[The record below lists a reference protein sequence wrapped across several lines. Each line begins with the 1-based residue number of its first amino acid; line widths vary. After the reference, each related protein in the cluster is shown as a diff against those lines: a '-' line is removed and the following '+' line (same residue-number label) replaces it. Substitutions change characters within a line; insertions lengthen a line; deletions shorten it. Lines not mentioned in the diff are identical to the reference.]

1 MRRVNNSRKQYLFV
15 MKKISIL
22 FFILALCV
30 PSFAQQRK
38 KVGLVLAGGGAKGTA
53 HIGVLKVLE
62 EAGIPIDYIT
72 GTSMGAI
79 IGGLYSIGY
88 TANELDSLVKNQDWA
103 HLLSDN
109 VYRENQPTSE
119 KENPDAYILSLPYA
133 LKGKMKLPAGF
144 VSGQNIYNLFLNLTI
159 GYHKETDFN
168 HLPIPFRCVAA
179 NVRNGKEYV
188 FDHGVLP
195 QAMRASMAIPGF
207 FAPIEKDSMLLIDGG
222 AVNNY
227 PVDLV
232 RKMGADIIIG
242 VQFPEDEKAMESHQG
257 SMLEIT
263 DYLNNFMGK
272 QLLEKNIR
280 ETDLIIQPDL
290 HPYSMASFQIEAMD
304 SIINIGEQ
312 AARAKWNDILAVKK
326 RVEQSANSPVKPC
339 SIDNPFIRQDTIA
352 IKQIHIEGLSGDDE
366 EMILKRIK
374 LNNRITRSELQKTVE
389 QLYGTNLFSKVLYR
403 LDGESPFDL
412 VFNIE
417 KKEVNVLNLG
427 IRFDTEDLAAIL
439 ANTTI
444 RLNTSLNSMFDITA
458 RLSKN
463 PYLNVNYWLNKS
475 MFYKGGISYMLS
487 RNNLN
492 LYETGKLAYS
502 FGVTK
507 NSLNLNFS
515 EFYIRNIKLHA
526 GMNFDYFYFFS
537 PLKSNTELSDLDL
550 KNKLY
555 INYFI
560 EGVFDNLNKSYF
572 PTSGQYFSFRYTVHT
587 DNFYQMKGVAPSN
600 IISASYHV
608 PLKVFEE
615 FYITPQL
622 SARTIL
628 NDSVPFIYKNVAG
641 GRFDN
646 HYLPQQL
653 SMEGSKG
660 MEWMPNSMMKAHLNF
675 RYNIKSRHTLYA
687 DVNFLVCNDKITTLF
702 DGKKYYGGALGY
714 SYSTIIGPLNF
725 ELGYSTLSK
734 SIHPLVSL
742 GYYF

>member
-1 MRRVNNSRKQYLFV
+1 
-15 MKKISIL
+15 MKKISTLLLLIM
-22 FFILALCV
+22 LCF
-30 PSFAQQRK
+30 PSFSQQRK

-62 EAGIPIDYIT
+62 ECGIPIDYIA

-88 TANELDSLVKNQDWA
+88 TANELDSLVKNQDWT

-109 VYRENQPTSE
+109 VYRENKPTSE
-119 KENPDAYILSLPYA
+119 KENPDAFILSLPYG
-133 LKGKMKLPAGF
+133 LKGQVKLPAGF

-159 GYHKETDFN
+159 GYHENTDFN
-168 HLPIPFRCVAA
+168 HFPIPFRCVAA
-179 NVRNGKEYV
+179 NVRNGKAYV
-188 FDHGVLP
+188 FENGALP
-195 QAMRASMAIPGF
+195 EAMRASMAIPGF

-232 RKMGADIIIG
+232 KKMGADIIIG

-257 SMLEIT
+257 SMLEIM

-272 QLLEKNIR
+272 ELLEKNIR
-280 ETDLIIQPDL
+280 QTDLIIQPDL

-304 SIINIGEQ
+304 TIINRGEQ
-312 AARAKWNDILAVKK
+312 AARAKWNEMMAVKK
-326 RVEQSANSPVKPC
+326 QVEASAGCAVERC
-339 SIDNPFIRQDTIA
+339 VIINPFIRKDSID
-352 IKQIHIEGLSGDDE
+352 IKSIHIEGLNPSEE

-374 LNNRITRSELQKTVE
+374 LNNRITRTDLQKTVE
-389 QLYGTNLFSKVLYR
+389 KLYGTNFFSKVFYR
-403 LDGESPFDL
+403 LDGDSIFNL

-417 KKEVNVLNLG
+417 KKEVNILNLG
-427 IRFDTEDLAAIL
+427 ARFDTEDLAAIL
-439 ANTTI
+439 ANTTL
-444 RLNTSLNSMFDITA
+444 RFNKSLNSMFDITA

-463 PYLNVNYWLNKS
+463 PYLYIHYSLNKS
-475 MFYKGGISYMLS
+475 MFYKGGISYMIS

-492 LYETGKLAYS
+492 IYEKGKLGYS

-507 NSLNLNFS
+507 NAFNLNFS

-526 GMNFDYFYFFS
+526 GVNFDYFYYFS
-537 PLKSNTELSDLDL
+537 PLKSNVQSADFEL

-560 EGVFDNLNKSYF
+560 EGVFDNLNKNYF
-572 PTSGQYFSFRYTVHT
+572 PTSGQYFSFRYAIHT

-600 IISASYHV
+600 IVSVKYRV
-608 PLKVFEE
+608 PLKIADE
-615 FYITPQL
+615 FYVTPQL
-622 SARTIL
+622 DARAIF
-628 NDSVPFIYKNVAG
+628 NDSVPLIYQNVAG
-641 GRFDN
+641 ARFDS
-646 HYLPQQL
+646 HYLPQQI

-660 MEWMPNSMMKAHLNF
+660 MEWMENILFKAQTEF
-675 RYNIKSRHTLYA
+675 RYHIKSQHAIYA
-687 DVNFLVCNDKITTLF
+687 NVNFLVHNDKITSLF
-702 DGKKYYGGALGY
+702 DGNKYYGGILGY
-714 SYSTIIGPLNF
+714 SYNTIIGPLNL
-725 ELGYSTLSK
+725 ELGYSSLSK
-734 SIHPLVSL
+734 SVYPFVSF